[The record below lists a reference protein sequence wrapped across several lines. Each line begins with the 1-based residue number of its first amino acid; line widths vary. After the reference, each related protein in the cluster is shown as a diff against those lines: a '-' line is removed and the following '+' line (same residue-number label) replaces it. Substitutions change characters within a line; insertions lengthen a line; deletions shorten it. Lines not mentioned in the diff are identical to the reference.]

1 MEKIKKIWFD
11 RNRIYGLTEDGL
23 EVWQS
28 LLYYKRLLNAT
39 EEQRNSYQ
47 INAFGIR
54 WEEIDEDISF
64 ESFFYP
70 DPEPQGLSKILLSHP
85 EINISALARR
95 CGINQSLMAQ
105 YVNGTKRA
113 SKEREDLI
121 INMLHTI
128 GKELLSIKINPL
140 HP

>member
-11 RNRIYGLTEDGL
+11 RNRIYGLTEDGS

-128 GKELLSIKINPL
+128 GKELLSININPI

>member
-11 RNRIYGLTEDGL
+11 RNRIYGLTEDGS

-64 ESFFYP
+64 DSFFYP

-85 EINISALARR
+85 EISISALARR

-128 GKELLSIKINPL
+128 GKELLSIKINPI

>member
-1 MEKIKKIWFD
+1 
-11 RNRIYGLTEDGL
+11 
-23 EVWQS
+23 
-28 LLYYKRLLNAT
+28 LNAT

-113 SKEREDLI
+113 SKERENLI

-128 GKELLSIKINPL
+128 GKELLSININPI